1 MLTSPVSVCDPA
13 LSHAVAVLSRH
24 GHPRLTARE
33 LDCLRWVAIG
43 KTRIEVGMILGLAPR
58 TVNHHLTTACMKLD
72 VINTHAAVT
81 RLILLG
87 MLQAASSGPPAQGPR
102 AG

>member
-1 MLTSPVSVCDPA
+1 MLTCPTHACDPA
-13 LSHAVAVLSRH
+13 LNHAVAVLARH

-58 TVNHHLTTACMKLD
+58 TVNHHLTTACGKLD

-87 MLQAASSGPPAQGPR
+87 LLVVPAAA
-102 AG
+102 AH